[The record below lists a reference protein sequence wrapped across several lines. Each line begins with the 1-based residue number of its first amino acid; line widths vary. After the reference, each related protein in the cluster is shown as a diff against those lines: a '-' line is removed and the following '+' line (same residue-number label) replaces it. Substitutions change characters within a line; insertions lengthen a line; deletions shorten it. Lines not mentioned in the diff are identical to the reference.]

1 MIFDD
6 DDDDD
11 IDLER
16 ENLGKFNNRFN
27 EWKLDFEWMELRISE
42 SKTLYEFGG
51 RYHEVDWMWS
61 VKTKKSDVTGE
72 VESYKYLISFMRW
85 DRALW

>member
-1 MIFDD
+1 MIFD

-27 EWKLDFEWMELRISE
+27 E
-42 SKTLYEFGG
+42 
-51 RYHEVDWMWS
+51 
-61 VKTKKSDVTGE
+61 
-72 VESYKYLISFMRW
+72 
-85 DRALW
+85 